1 MDKKPDKK
9 PKILLWGTF
18 DTKQPRIRILIEGI
32 MASGYDLDL
41 ISYNIW
47 AGYSDKSLIKGAFKR
62 IRVLILLVF
71 AYIEMLFKYIFSRKH
86 DFILISYPGL
96 LDIFV
101 VYPFAKLRGERI
113 IWDVFIPMYE
123 CVVEDRKLFS
133 PPSIWARGLY
143 CLEYLVLRL
152 VDRAFLDTK
161 AHARYLEEQ
170 YKLPDNVIGHVFVG
184 AENCF
189 LNEAERVREDKPFEV
204 LFFGKFIPLQGIETI
219 IEAAKLIQEKEAD
232 VRFKIV
238 GQGQESDKIDD
249 LIRMYGLKN
258 VERIKWLDYPDLIT
272 AIRNADVCLGIFG
285 KTNKTQN
292 VIPNKVFQA
301 LAMNKP
307 VITLDTPAIRELYDL
322 GSFKNLLL
330 VRDNRPETLSEA
342 ILQYKNEPLE
352 HLETLKTD
360 YTLIGKQFMEFLN
373 CTTERNI

>member
-1 MDKKPDKK
+1 
-9 PKILLWGTF
+9 
-18 DTKQPRIRILIEGI
+18 

-62 IRVLILLVF
+62 TKVLILLVF
-71 AYIEMLFKYIFSRKH
+71 AYIEMIVKYIFSRKN

-96 LDIFV
+96 MDIFV
-101 VYPFAKLRGERI
+101 LYPFALLRGEKI

-133 PPSIWARGLY
+133 PQSIWARGLY
-143 CLEYLVLRL
+143 WLEYLALRL
-152 VDRAFLDTK
+152 ADKVFLDTK
-161 AHARYLEEQ
+161 AHARYLEKQ
-170 YKLPDNVIGHVFVG
+170 YKLQDGVVGQVFVG
-184 AENCF
+184 AESCF
-189 LNEAERVREDKPFEV
+189 FNETERIRADKPFEV

-219 IEAAKLIQEKEAD
+219 IDAANLLEEKEAD

-249 LIRMYGLKN
+249 MISRYGLKN

-272 AIRNADVCLGIFG
+272 AIRDTDICLGIFG
-285 KTNKTQN
+285 KTNKTKN

-307 VITLDTPAIRELYDL
+307 VITLDTPAIRELYEL

-330 VRDNRPETLSEA
+330 VRDNSPEALSEA
-342 ILQYKNEPLE
+342 ILHYKNEPFVYS
-352 HLETLKTD
+352 ETLKTD
-360 YTLIGKQFMEFLN
+360 YKLIGRQFIEFMN
-373 CTTERNI
+373 HTI